1 MSTDRTKGEVWVFAE
16 QEEGK
21 LADIVF
27 ELLGKARELAD
38 KLGVKVGAALLG
50 SGVESLAQ
58 PLFAG
63 GADVVHL
70 VDDPALKVFR
80 NKAYRVAT
88 VELVKECQPQIFIFG
103 ATHMGRD
110 LAPAVASALKCGL
123 TADCTDLQIGDYTD
137 KKTGEEFKNVLH
149 QIRPAFGGNII
160 ATIVNARN
168 WPQMA
173 TVREG
178 VMKPLE
184 RRATCD
190 VPRASC
196 DAPRASCDVP
206 GTMHEAQG
214 TEHEARRT
222 MHVVRHDAH
231 LDGVEIPTEVVEIV
245 RKVSSVNLKGARII
259 VAGGAGVG
267 SKVNFKLLHDLAAA
281 LGGAV
286 GGSRAAVDLGYCEHE
301 RQIGQTGVTVRPAL
315 FISCGISGAVQHLAG
330 MKDSAKII
338 AINTDKEAPIFKVAH
353 YGIVGDLNVVIPKLI
368 KAIKAKG

>member
-1 MSTDRTKGEVWVFAE
+1 MDRTKGEVWVFAE

-21 LADIVF
+21 LAEIAF

-38 KLGVKVGAALLG
+38 KLGVKVGAVLMGDFGCGDRNVATPTCEAARGGDIPVAAERLI
-50 SGVESLAQ
+50 Q
-58 PLFAG
+58 G
-63 GADVVHL
+63 GADIVHL
-70 VDDPALKVFR
+70 VDDPVLKVFR
-80 NKAYRVAT
+80 NKAYRHAL
-88 VELVKECQPQIFIFG
+88 VELVKECSPQIVIFG

-110 LAPAVASALKCGL
+110 LGPAVASALRCGL

-160 ATIVNARN
+160 ATIVNARH

-178 VMKPLE
+178 VMKPL
-184 RRATCD
+184 AK
-190 VPRASC
+190 
-196 DAPRASCDVP
+196 
-206 GTMHEAQG
+206 GTGNREQG
-214 TEHEARRT
+214 T
-222 MHVVRHDAH
+222 VVKHDSH
-231 LDGVEIPTEVVEIV
+231 LEDVEIPTEVLEIV
-245 RKVSSVNLKGARII
+245 RKASSVNLKGSRVI

-267 SKVNFKLLHDLAAA
+267 SKENFALLFDLAAA

-315 FISCGISGAVQHLAG
+315 MISCGISGAVQHLAG
-330 MKDSAKII
+330 MQDSQKII
-338 AINTDKEAPIFKVAH
+338 AINTDKDAPIFKVAH

-368 KAIKAKG
+368 RAIRNKG

>member
-1 MSTDRTKGEVWVFAE
+1 MNTRSGEVWVFAE

-21 LADIVF
+21 LAEIAF

-38 KLGVKVGAALLG
+38 KLGVKVGAVLMG
-50 SGVESLAQ
+50 SGVEALAK
-58 PLFAG
+58 PLFEG
-63 GADVVHL
+63 GADIVHL

-80 NKAYRVAT
+80 NKAYRHAL
-88 VELVKECQPQIFIFG
+88 VELVKECPPQILIFG

-110 LAPAVASALKCGL
+110 LGPSVASALRCGL

-160 ATIVNARN
+160 ATIVNARH

-178 VMKPLE
+178 VMRPLE
-184 RRATCD
+184 AK
-190 VPRASC
+190 AKSE
-196 DAPRASCDVP
+196 
-206 GTMHEAQG
+206 GE
-214 TEHEARRT
+214 
-222 MHVVRHDAH
+222 VVRHESH
-231 LDGVEIPTEVVEIV
+231 LAGVEIPTEVIEIV
-245 RKVSSVNLKGARII
+245 RKASSVNLKGSRII

-267 SKVNFKLLHDLAAA
+267 SKENFALLYDLAAA

-315 FISCGISGAVQHLAG
+315 MISCGISGAVQHLAG
-330 MKDSAKII
+330 MQDSQKII
-338 AINTDKEAPIFKVAH
+338 AINTDKDAPIFKVAH

-368 KAIKAKG
+368 KAIRQKGG

>member
-1 MSTDRTKGEVWVFAE
+1 MSTRSGEVWVFAE
-16 QEEGK
+16 QEDGA
-21 LADIVF
+21 LASIVF

-38 KLGVKVGAALLG
+38 KLGVKVGAVLMG
-50 SGVESLAQ
+50 DKVEKLAA
-58 PLFAG
+58 PLFMA

-80 NKAYRVAT
+80 NKAYRHAM
-88 VELVKECQPQIFIFG
+88 VELVKECAPQIFVFG

-110 LAPAVASALKCGL
+110 LGPSVASALRCGL
-123 TADCTDLQIGDYTD
+123 TADCTDLQIGDFTD

-160 ATIVNARN
+160 ATIVNPRH

-184 RRATCD
+184 AKAKGEGE
-190 VPRASC
+190 VI
-196 DAPRASCDVP
+196 
-206 GTMHEAQG
+206 
-214 TEHEARRT
+214 
-222 MHVVRHDAH
+222 RHDAH
-231 LDGVEIPTEVVEIV
+231 LEGVEIPTEVVDIV
-245 RKVSSVNLKGARII
+245 RRASTVNLKGARVI

-267 SKVNFKLLHDLAAA
+267 SAENFKLLHELAAA

-315 FISCGISGAVQHLAG
+315 MISCGISGAVQHLAG
-330 MKDSAKII
+330 MQDSQKII
-338 AINTDKEAPIFKVAH
+338 AINTDKDAPIFKVAH
-353 YGIVGDLNVVIPKLI
+353 FGIVGDLNVVIPKLI

>member
-1 MSTDRTKGEVWVFAE
+1 MNTRSGEVWVFAE
-16 QEEGK
+16 QEDGK
-21 LADIVF
+21 VASIAF

-38 KLGVKVGAALLG
+38 RLGVKVGAVLMGNFASGDRNVAAEQLL
-50 SGVESLAQ
+50 Q
-58 PLFAG
+58 G
-63 GADVVHL
+63 GADVVRL

-80 NKAYRVAT
+80 NTAYRHAL
-88 VELVKECQPQIFIFG
+88 VELVKECQPQILVFG

-110 LAPAVASALKCGL
+110 LGPSVASALRCGL
-123 TADCTDLQIGDYTD
+123 TADCTDLQIGDFTD

-160 ATIVNARN
+160 ATIVNPRH

-184 RRATCD
+184 AKAKGEGE
-190 VPRASC
+190 VI
-196 DAPRASCDVP
+196 
-206 GTMHEAQG
+206 
-214 TEHEARRT
+214 
-222 MHVVRHDAH
+222 RHDAH
-231 LDGVEIPTEVVEIV
+231 LEGVEIPTEVIDIV
-245 RKVSSVNLKGARII
+245 RRASTVNLKGARVI

-267 SKVNFKLLHDLAAA
+267 SAENFKLLHELAAA

-315 FISCGISGAVQHLAG
+315 MISCGISGAVQHLAG
-330 MKDSAKII
+330 MQDSQKII
-338 AINTDKEAPIFKVAH
+338 AINTDKDAPIFKVAH
-353 YGIVGDLNVVIPKLI
+353 FGILGDLNVVIPKLI

>member
-1 MSTDRTKGEVWVFAE
+1 MDRTKGEVWVFAE

-21 LADIVF
+21 LAEIPF

-38 KLGVKVGAALLG
+38 KLGVKVGAVLMGA
-50 SGVESLAQ
+50 GVEPLAAD
-58 PLFAG
+58 LVAG

-80 NKAYRVAT
+80 SKAYRHAL
-88 VELVKECQPQIFIFG
+88 VELVKEEQPQILIFG

-110 LAPAVASALKCGL
+110 LAPAVASALRCGL

-137 KKTGEEFKNVLH
+137 RKTGETFANVLH

-160 ATIVNARN
+160 ATIVNARH

-178 VMKPLE
+178 VMKPIDRND
-184 RRATCD
+184 RRIEFSND
-190 VPRASC
+190 RIK
-196 DAPRASCDVP
+196 
-206 GTMHEAQG
+206 
-214 TEHEARRT
+214 
-222 MHVVRHDAH
+222 RHDAH
-231 LDGVEIPTEVVEIV
+231 LAGVEIPVEVVEIV
-245 RKVSSVNLKGARII
+245 RKVSKVNLKGARII
-259 VAGGAGVG
+259 VA
-267 SKVNFKLLHDLAAA
+267 
-281 LGGAV
+281 GGAV

-315 FISCGISGAVQHLAG
+315 MISCGISGAVQHLAG
-330 MKDSAKII
+330 MQDSAKII
-338 AINTDKEAPIFKVAH
+338 AINTDKDAPIFKVAH

-368 KAIKAKG
+368 KAIRG

>member
-1 MSTDRTKGEVWVFAE
+1 MNDRTKGEVWVFAE

-21 LADIVF
+21 LADIAF
-27 ELLGKARELAD
+27 ELLGKGRELAD
-38 KLGVKVGAALLG
+38 KLGVKLGAVLMGDKVATLAEAL
-50 SGVESLAQ
+50 
-58 PLFAG
+58 FRG

-70 VDDPALKVFR
+70 IEDAKLAQYR
-80 NKAYRVAT
+80 GKAYRHAF
-88 VELVKECQPQIFIFG
+88 VELVKECAPQIVIFG

-110 LAPAVASALKCGL
+110 LAPAVASALRCGL

-137 KKTGEEFKNVLH
+137 KKTGEEFKNVLM

-178 VMKPLE
+178 VMRPLRE
-184 RRATCD
+184 REELRVKSEEC
-190 VPRASC
+190 
-196 DAPRASCDVP
+196 
-206 GTMHEAQG
+206 
-214 TEHEARRT
+214 
-222 MHVVRHDAH
+222 VVVKHSAKLED
-231 LDGVEIPTEVVEIV
+231 VEIPVEVVEIV
-245 RKVSSVNLKGARII
+245 RRHSSINLKGSRII

-267 SKVNFKLLHDLAAA
+267 SKENFKLLHELANV

-330 MKDSAKII
+330 MQDSAKII
-338 AINTDKEAPIFKVAH
+338 AINTDPEAPIFKVAH

-368 KAIKAKG
+368 KAIKEK

>member
-1 MSTDRTKGEVWVFAE
+1 MSTRSGEVWVFAE

-21 LADIVF
+21 LAEIAF

-38 KLGVKVGAALLG
+38 KLGVKVGAVLMG
-50 SGVESLAQ
+50 SGVESLAK
-58 PLFAG
+58 PLFEG
-63 GADVVHL
+63 GADIVHL

-80 NKAYRVAT
+80 NKAYRHAL
-88 VELVKECQPQIFIFG
+88 VELVKECSPQIVIFG

-110 LAPAVASALKCGL
+110 LGPAVASALRCGL
-123 TADCTDLQIGDYTD
+123 TADCTDLQIGDFTD
-137 KKTGEEFKNVLH
+137 KKTGEEFHNVLH

-160 ATIVNARN
+160 ATIVNARH

-184 RRATCD
+184 KKIGAST
-190 VPRASC
+190 PRIIK
-196 DAPRASCDVP
+196 
-206 GTMHEAQG
+206 
-214 TEHEARRT
+214 
-222 MHVVRHDAH
+222 HDSH
-231 LDGVEIPTEVVEIV
+231 LAGVEIPTEVVEIV
-245 RKVSSVNLKGARII
+245 RKVSSVNLKGSRVI

-267 SKVNFKLLHDLAAA
+267 SKENFKLLHDLAAA

-315 FISCGISGAVQHLAG
+315 MISCGISGAVQHLAG
-330 MKDSAKII
+330 MQDSQKII
-338 AINTDKEAPIFKVAH
+338 AINTDKDAPIFKVAH

-368 KAIKAKG
+368 KAIKNKG

>member
-1 MSTDRTKGEVWVFAE
+1 MNTRSGEVWVFAE
-16 QEEGK
+16 QEEGR

-27 ELLGKARELAD
+27 ELLGKARELAER
-38 KLGVKVGAALLG
+38 LGVKVGAALFG
-50 SGVESLAQ
+50 SFGAEASKALAEA
-58 PLFAG
+58 LHAG

-80 NKAYRVAT
+80 NKAYRHAMA
-88 VELVKECQPQIFIFG
+88 ELLRACAPQIVIFG

-110 LAPAVASALKCGL
+110 LAPSVASALRCGL
-123 TADCTDLQIGDYTD
+123 TADCTDLQIGDYAD
-137 KKTGEEFKNVLH
+137 KKTGETFTNVLH

-178 VMKPLE
+178 VMKPVE
-184 RRATCD
+184 
-190 VPRASC
+190 
-196 DAPRASCDVP
+196 P
-206 GTMHEAQG
+206 GGAW
-214 TEHEARRT
+214 ARSP
-222 MHVVRHDAH
+222 VEIVAHDSH
-231 LDGVEIPTEVVEIV
+231 LAGVEIPVEVVDVV

-267 SKVNFKLLHDLAAA
+267 SKENFGLLHELAAA

-330 MKDSAKII
+330 MQDSAKII
-338 AINTDKEAPIFKVAH
+338 AINTDKDAPIFKVAH
-353 YGIVGDLNVVIPKLI
+353 YGIVGDLNVVIPKLL
-368 KAIKAKG
+368 KAIRAKG

>member
-1 MSTDRTKGEVWVFAE
+1 MKNTHGEVWVFAE

-21 LADIVF
+21 LSEIPF
-27 ELLGKARELAD
+27 ELLGKARELAVQ
-38 KLGVKVGAALLG
+38 LGVKVGAVLMGA
-50 SGVESLAQ
+50 GVEPLAKD
-58 PLFAG
+58 LVAG

-70 VDDPALKVFR
+70 VDDAKLGQFR
-80 NKAYRVAT
+80 NKAYRHAL
-88 VELVKECQPQIFIFG
+88 VELIKECEPQIVIFG

-110 LAPAVASALKCGL
+110 LAPAVASALRCGL
-123 TADCTDLQIGDYTD
+123 TADCTDLQIGDYED
-137 KKTGEEFKNVLH
+137 KKTKETFTNVLH

-178 VMKPLE
+178 VMKPLSAEE
-184 RRATCD
+184 REVRGKKEEGRSAD
-190 VPRASC
+190 VI
-196 DAPRASCDVP
+196 
-206 GTMHEAQG
+206 
-214 TEHEARRT
+214 
-222 MHVVRHDAH
+222 RHSSH
-231 LDGVEIPTEVVEIV
+231 LDGIEIPVEVVEIV
-245 RKVSSVNLKGARII
+245 RKASSVNLKGARVI

-267 SKVNFKLLHDLAAA
+267 SKENFALLHELASV

-330 MKDSAKII
+330 MQDSAKII
-338 AINTDKEAPIFKVAH
+338 AINTDRDAPIFKVAH

-368 KAIKAKG
+368 KAIKNKG

>member
-1 MSTDRTKGEVWVFAE
+1 MNTRSGEVWVFAE

-21 LADIVF
+21 LAEIAF
-27 ELLGKARELAD
+27 ELLGKARELAG
-38 KLGVKVGAALLG
+38 KLGVRVGAVLMG
-50 SGVESLAQ
+50 SGVEALAK
-58 PLFAG
+58 PLFEG
-63 GADVVHL
+63 GADIVHL

-80 NKAYRVAT
+80 NKAYRHAL
-88 VELVKECQPQIFIFG
+88 VELVKECPPQILIFG

-110 LAPAVASALKCGL
+110 LGPSVASALRCGL

-137 KKTGEEFKNVLH
+137 RKTGEEFKNILH

-178 VMKPLE
+178 VMRPLE
-184 RRATCD
+184 RTCRLAELPND
-190 VPRASC
+190 RI
-196 DAPRASCDVP
+196 
-206 GTMHEAQG
+206 
-214 TEHEARRT
+214 
-222 MHVVRHDAH
+222 VRHDSH

-245 RKVSSVNLKGARII
+245 RKASSVNLKGSRII

-267 SKVNFKLLHDLAAA
+267 SKENFALLHDLAAA

-315 FISCGISGAVQHLAG
+315 MISCGISGAVQHLAG
-330 MKDSAKII
+330 MQDSQKII
-338 AINTDKEAPIFKVAH
+338 AINTDRDAPIFKVAH

-368 KAIKAKG
+368 KAIRQKGG

>member
-1 MSTDRTKGEVWVFAE
+1 MSNRSQGEVWVFAE

-21 LADIVF
+21 LADIAF

-38 KLGVKVGAALLG
+38 KLGVKVGAVLMG
-50 SGVESLAQ
+50 SGVEPCAA
-58 PLFAG
+58 PLVAG

-80 NKAYRVAT
+80 NKAYRHALT
-88 VELVKECQPQIFIFG
+88 ELVRECAPQIVIFG

-110 LAPAVASALKCGL
+110 LAPAVASALRCGL

-178 VMKPLE
+178 VMKPL
-184 RRATCD
+184 
-190 VPRASC
+190 
-196 DAPRASCDVP
+196 DAA
-206 GTMHEAQG
+206 AA
-214 TEHEARRT
+214 EARRAKGE
-222 MHVVRHDAH
+222 VRIVRHDAR
-231 LDGVEIPTEVVEIV
+231 LDGVDIPVEVLEIV
-245 RKVSSVNLKGARII
+245 RKTSSVNLKGSRVI

-267 SKVNFKLLHDLAAA
+267 SKENFALLHDLAAV

-315 FISCGISGAVQHLAG
+315 MISCGVSGAVQHLAG
-330 MKDSAKII
+330 MQDSQKII
-338 AINTDKEAPIFKVAH
+338 AINTDKDAPIFKVAH

-368 KAIKAKG
+368 RAIRAK